1 MILYDS
7 RGTGGTKLIR
17 QIVILCNYG
26 AIRAVISHRV
36 KLISIIMKVSIS
48 PQERLLLAAIILSG
62 LCANSCHA
70 YSHFFHVKT
79 SVRLLD
85 KLLAAIDSP
94 DEAE

>member
-1 MILYDS
+1 
-7 RGTGGTKLIR
+7 
-17 QIVILCNYG
+17 
-26 AIRAVISHRV
+26 
-36 KLISIIMKVSIS
+36 MKVSIS